1 MKPLISSPGVWLRWL
16 HPKTLM
22 HGMSFVGPVVAESQP
37 SVPGGFCGLVFFAW
51 YYVWGRSGGC
61 GVLTPSWAQHP
72 LPPGSEP
79 AGPQLHVPVHVAEC
93 ALSQCCADFQTSGSG
108 ICRLPLPSCWALLRE
123 RSLCHCRRQNLTD
136 CCRVPA
142 PSLQCLL
149 KLLIPQASASSLLP
163 SVVSAVVPSREKRAE
178 PCPAPCWKAAE
189 PRGCTRAAG

>member
-1 MKPLISSPGVWLRWL
+1 MASSQNLDAWDEFCWAHGGREPAKRAWGVLWPGIFSL
-16 HPKTLM
+16 
-22 HGMSFVGPVVAESQP
+22 
-37 SVPGGFCGLVFFAW
+37 CAW
-51 YYVWGRSGGC
+51 CYVWGRSGGC

-93 ALSQCCADFQTSGSG
+93 APSQCCADFQTSGSG

-149 KLLIPQASASSLLP
+149 KLLIPRASASSLLP
-163 SVVSAVVPSREKRAE
+163 SVVSAVVPSWEKRAE